1 MLDQLCKYSKQC
13 RDNVA
18 TLYCTKNRRRKASR
32 LTSPL
37 VAVSVVEKLN
47 QESMYGLSAGIKKSG
62 QCREVAVVE
71 MRPLVEVRLYA
82 PSARENHFP
91 RGWGLI
97 SSHAKVGHGRRERR
111 GRFSRTLS
119 LFGICAR
126 LK

>member
-1 MLDQLCKYSKQC
+1 MLDQLCNYSKQC

-82 PSARENHFP
+82 PARVKTTSREDGDSFP
-91 RGWGLI
+91 LT
-97 SSHAKVGHGRRERR
+97 RRWVMVVATAGGDFHELS
-111 GRFSRTLS
+111 RFSVFALV
-119 LFGICAR
+119 
-126 LK
+126 

>member
-1 MLDQLCKYSKQC
+1 MLDQLCNYSKQC

-82 PSARENHFP
+82 PSARGNHFP
-91 RGWGLI
+91 RGW
-97 SSHAKVGHGRRERR
+97 
-111 GRFSRTLS
+111 
-119 LFGICAR
+119 
-126 LK
+126 